1 MVILCRNCSYPH
13 FGLPPET
20 ALMHRNISEYAVT
33 LMDQGNVS
41 AQSKSRQSEAT
52 VAHETFR
59 QFESSIVA
67 MEQIDD
73 AGLCRRNPCSFN
85 SVDACGRLA
94 GLAST
99 VN

>member
-1 MVILCRNCSYPH
+1 MYRRSQSRDKVRPRL
-13 FGLPPET
+13 
-20 ALMHRNISEYAVT
+20 LMKLS
-33 LMDQGNVS
+33 
-41 AQSKSRQSEAT
+41 
-52 VAHETFR
+52 R

-85 SVDACGRLA
+85 AVDACGRLA